1 MPQREGKALPTSFA
15 SRLQG
20 SFDRYGQL
28 CIGVD
33 PHQSLLHDWGLDD
46 SAQGLQTF
54 AFSVLD
60 AAVGRA
66 AAIKPQ
72 VSFFER
78 HGSRGFAVL
87 ESFAERAATADIQVI
102 MDAKR
107 GDIGST
113 MDGYFDAWLSKTA
126 PFVCDALTVS
136 PYLGFDSLNEVMSG
150 ALENGKGLFVLA
162 ATSNPEGKST
172 QRAKFEEQTIAA
184 NIWNK
189 LESVNQINADPN
201 AMLGSFGAVVGATLN
216 LHAFGLS
223 SIQIEQSL
231 ITPILAPGF
240 GAQGA
245 MLVEARELFGNSANR
260 VLASVSRS
268 ILNAGVSQ
276 IGNAIDQANAELAAG
291 LKHG

>member
-1 MPQREGKALPTSFA
+1 MPISFA
-15 SRLQG
+15 NRLQG
-20 SFDRYGQL
+20 SFDRFGQL
-28 CIGVD
+28 CVGVD
-33 PHQSLLHDWGLDD
+33 PHQSLLSDWGLDD

-54 AFSVLD
+54 AFTVLD
-60 AAVGRA
+60 AAVGKA

-78 HGSRGFAVL
+78 HGSKGFAVL
-87 ESFAERAATADIQVI
+87 EQFAERAATADIQVI

-113 MDGYFDAWLSKTA
+113 MDGYFDAWLAKTA

-136 PYLGFDSLNEVMSG
+136 PYLGFESLNDVMSN

-172 QRAKFEEQTIAA
+172 QRAKFEDQTIAA
-184 NIWNK
+184 NIWQK
-189 LESVNQINADPN
+189 LEAVNQINADPN
-201 AMLGSFGAVVGATLN
+201 AALGSFGAVVGATLN
-216 LHAFGLS
+216 LNAFGLTE
-223 SIQIEQSL
+223 IQTDDSQ

-245 MLVEARELFGNSANR
+245 MLGEAHDLFGSSAKR

-268 ILNAGVSQ
+268 ILSAGALQ
-276 IGNAIDQANAELAAG
+276 IGNAIDHANAELASG
-291 LKHG
+291 LKHA